1 MADALAKRRFVITIL
16 GVAAVL
22 AVGVG
27 LFRTLGKRPPPPAQA
42 ATVAR
47 PIAVRTVVLKKRRY
61 REVLTGYGRAR
72 ALKQTSV
79 PAEVAGI
86 VDWVRPTLEAGATVQ
101 EGDELVRLDD
111 HDLRQAEQQA
121 RARVAAVKAGGTRLL
136 AEKETNAARLRWARR
151 EVEASRAELK
161 RVQDLKRTKSLTQS
175 DVDRQSIQTS
185 LREATYLQIEG
196 QAKSIDAQLDRNE
209 ADLLEVAAALKK
221 ASKDLE
227 RAIIKAPWTGRVIV
241 RNVHHGARVA
251 PGTSLV
257 ELIDP
262 GVVEIAVAL
271 PAARYGSVKR
281 GAGARVYMASED
293 PRRFLC
299 KVARIAP
306 VIDSEQRTFFV
317 YLVLSHGEV
326 PPGAFVTAEIDG
338 PVFEGVF
345 VLPRTAFVGDR
356 IFVAKQGVAH
366 ARTPESRLL
375 LPQVM
380 LAVGGVA
387 EGEQL
392 IVTNL
397 EEVADGTRVSSIP
410 DKGS

>member
-1 MADALAKRRFVITIL
+1 MADALAKRRFVITLFAI
-16 GVAAVL
+16 AAL
-22 AVGVG
+22 AAVGVG
-27 LFRTLGKRPPPPAQA
+27 LFRSLGKRPPRPAQS

-47 PIAVRTVVLKKRRY
+47 PIAVRTMLLKRSRY
-61 REVLTGYGRAR
+61 REVLSGYGRAR

-79 PAEVAGI
+79 PAEVTGI
-86 VDWVRPTLEAGATVQ
+86 VDWVRPTLEAGATVKK
-101 EGDELVRLDD
+101 GDELVRLDD

-121 RARVAAVKAGGTRLL
+121 RARVAAVKAGRARLV
-136 AEKETNAARLRWARR
+136 AEQETNAARLRWARR

-161 RVQDLKRTKSLTQS
+161 RVQDLKKTKSLTQS

-196 QAKSIDAQLDRNE
+196 QAKSIEAQLDRND
-209 ADLLEVAAALKK
+209 ADLLEVAAILKT

-227 RAIIKAPWTGRVIV
+227 RAIIKAPWTGRIIS
-241 RNVHHGARVA
+241 RNVHRGARVV

-262 GVVEIAVAL
+262 EVVEIAVAL
-271 PAARYGSVKR
+271 PAGRYGLVES
-281 GAGARVYMASED
+281 GAEARVFMEG
-293 PRRFLC
+293 RERFSC

-317 YLVLSHGEV
+317 YLELTRGEV
-326 PPGAFVTAEIDG
+326 APGAFVTAEIDG
-338 PVFEGVF
+338 PVHEDVF

-356 IFVAKQGVAH
+356 IFIAKAGVAH

-375 LPQVM
+375 LPEVM
-380 LAVGGVA
+380 LAVGGVH
-387 EGEQL
+387 EGERL

-397 EEVADGTRVSSIP
+397 EEVADGTRVASVANEDS
-410 DKGS
+410 

>member
-27 LFRTLGKRPPPPAQA
+27 LFKALGKRPPPPAQA

-86 VDWVRPTLEAGATVQ
+86 VNWVRPTLEAGATVQ
-101 EGDELVRLDD
+101 KGDELVRLDD

-121 RARVAAVKAGGTRLL
+121 RARVAAVQAGGTRLL

-209 ADLLEVAAALKK
+209 ADLLEVAAALRK

-241 RNVHHGARVA
+241 RNVHQGARVA

-262 GVVEIAVAL
+262 QVVEIAVAL
-271 PAARYGSVKR
+271 PAARYGLVKR
-281 GAGARVYMASED
+281 GAEARVFLED
-293 PRRFLC
+293 PRRFTC

-317 YLVLSHGEV
+317 YLVLSNGEV
-326 PPGAFVTAEIDG
+326 APGAFVTAEIDG

-410 DKGS
+410 DKGP